1 MRVEKE
7 HGRIS
12 EIGFF
17 FFSFLSFF
25 ACDVGVWGCQD
36 LIEVC
41 S

>member
-17 FFSFLSFF
+17 SSLFFLFSL
-25 ACDVGVWGCQD
+25 AMWGFGD
-36 LIEVC
+36 ARI
-41 S
+41 